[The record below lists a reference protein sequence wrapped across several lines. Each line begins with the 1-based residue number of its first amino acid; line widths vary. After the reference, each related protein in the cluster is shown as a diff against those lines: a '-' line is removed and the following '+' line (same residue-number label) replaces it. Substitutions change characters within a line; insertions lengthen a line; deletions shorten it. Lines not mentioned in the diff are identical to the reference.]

1 MSDELQ
7 LSNGVLAFR
16 GYNVTNIGRSR
27 ELLQHDVY
35 GPLVQQALEEA
46 SEVCESVVERKV
58 DLVGRVERGEDT
70 TLEVY
75 DEAIAL
81 IVSMEIAQ
89 LKLLSEF
96 HGIDYSQARVSI
108 GFSLGEI
115 SALVAGGVYEMS
127 DAIRIPLAMAADCAD
142 LAKHVSMGVLFSRG
156 DSISSDRVREV
167 CLHLNAEGRGVI
179 GVSAWLSPNSLLVMG
194 TEDTVK
200 RLKTHLSEILPH
212 RIYLRMNEHR
222 WPPLHTPIVWQRN
235 ITDRASVMLHT
246 LPGGFTE
253 PNPPVL
259 SMVTGKKSYHQFNSR
274 EIISQWID
282 HSQQLWDV
290 VDELLKMGVD
300 TIVHIGPEPNILP
313 ATFER
318 LAANVEAQTR
328 GSRRM
333 RALSAVIRRPWL
345 QSLLPKRA
353 GLLRAPLIK
362 HVVLEDW
369 LLENR
374 PDDNKVDKGGK

>member
-142 LAKHVSMGVLFSRG
+142 LAKDVSMGVLFSQG
-156 DSISSDRVREV
+156 SDRCVSVAVPQLTAGDGDRGYGETI
-167 CLHLNAEGRGVI
+167 EG
-179 GVSAWLSPNSLLVMG
+179 SP
-194 TEDTVK
+194 K
-200 RLKTHLSEILPH
+200 
-212 RIYLRMNEHR
+212 
-222 WPPLHTPIVWQRN
+222 
-235 ITDRASVMLHT
+235 
-246 LPGGFTE
+246 
-253 PNPPVL
+253 
-259 SMVTGKKSYHQFNSR
+259 
-274 EIISQWID
+274 
-282 HSQQLWDV
+282 
-290 VDELLKMGVD
+290 
-300 TIVHIGPEPNILP
+300 
-313 ATFER
+313 
-318 LAANVEAQTR
+318 
-328 GSRRM
+328 
-333 RALSAVIRRPWL
+333 
-345 QSLLPKRA
+345 
-353 GLLRAPLIK
+353 
-362 HVVLEDW
+362 
-369 LLENR
+369 
-374 PDDNKVDKGGK
+374 